1 MASTFAIAG
10 LIKTALAT
18 AVWPGLGGERVF
30 GKVIVS
36 AGIDGERY
44 RSQVRWPYCLILPA
58 EMEVDDEEP
67 DLVTQKFTIL
77 IAHAVAGD
85 TWGETVIMGG
95 AGPGTGLTSKGRGL
109 LELEQVLFDAIALL
123 SEQDG
128 VRIQLISASAVAAE
142 LDAEVGYVA
151 QRQYTWSAWTG
162 AGSSP

>member
-1 MASTFAIAG
+1 
-10 LIKTALAT
+10 
-18 AVWPGLGGERVF
+18 
-30 GKVIVS
+30 
-36 AGIDGERY
+36 
-44 RSQVRWPYCLILPA
+44 
-58 EMEVDDEEP
+58 
-67 DLVTQKFTIL
+67 
-77 IAHAVAGD
+77 
-85 TWGETVIMGG
+85 MGG